1 MEKVTK
7 NIELLYGE
15 AKIIALKAQT
25 KPGYVRTVL
34 YRYRLGQ
41 NIYGAKAK
49 RVIKIYNRLKSTNQ

>member
-7 NIELLYGE
+7 NIELSYGE
-15 AKIIALKAQT
+15 AKIIASKAYT

-41 NIYGAKAK
+41 NIYGDKAK
-49 RVIKIYNRLKSTNQ
+49 KVIKVYNRLKSTNQ